1 MSWIII
7 ALLLFVFF
15 LVLAK
20 AKRRRD
26 TFPYQAA
33 HALFSP
39 AERSFLG
46 VLDQA
51 IGGRCRVFGKVR
63 IADVATVKPMRDY
76 PAWQRAFNRI
86 SAKHFDFILCD
97 HHDLSILCAIELD
110 DQSHQ
115 ARKRQQRDAFVETVC
130 ATIGLP
136 LIRIPARQAYSV
148 SEIRQI
154 LSANLE
160 ASFESEEAIPAK
172 QHSLSPS
179 LVEENPVCP
188 QCDSP
193 MVRRTSRTGKNAG
206 KSFWGCSQYP
216 RCKGILSMDG

>member
-1 MSWIII
+1 MNWIII
-7 ALLLFVFF
+7 TLLLFVFF

-20 AKRRRD
+20 ARRQRD
-26 TFPYQAA
+26 AFPYQAA
-33 HALFSP
+33 PALFSP

-51 IGGRCRVFGKVR
+51 VGERCRVFGKVR
-63 IADVATVKPMRDY
+63 IADVATVKPMRDF

-86 SAKHFDFILCD
+86 SAKHFDFVLCD

-115 ARKRQQRDAFVETVC
+115 ARKRQQRDAFVGTVC
-130 ATIGLP
+130 ETIGLP

-148 SEIRQI
+148 SEIRKI
-154 LSANLE
+154 LSASLE
-160 ASFESEEAIPAK
+160 TSFESGEAIPAK
-172 QHSLSPS
+172 QHPSSLSR
-179 LVEENPVCP
+179 VEKTPACP
-188 QCDSP
+188 HCDSP
-193 MVRRTSRTGKNAG
+193 MVWRTSRTRKNAG

-216 RCKGILSMDG
+216 RCGGIISMDG

>member
-1 MSWIII
+1 MNWIII

-20 AKRRRD
+20 AKKQRD
-26 TFPYQAA
+26 AFPYQAA

-51 IGGRCRVFGKVR
+51 VGGRCRVFGKVR

-97 HHDLSILCAIELD
+97 HRDLSILCAIELD

-130 ATIGLP
+130 ETIGLP

-148 SEIRQI
+148 TEIRQI
-154 LSANLE
+154 LSAALE
-160 ASFESEEAIPAK
+160 VSFESGESIPAK
-172 QHSLSPS
+172 QRPPSPS
-179 LVEENPVCP
+179 LIEENPVCP
-188 QCDSP
+188 QCTSP

-216 RCKGILSMDG
+216 RCRGIISTDG